1 MFAALIEWRARNATI
16 ELLLVRGNHD
26 RHAGDPPAELGIECV
41 NAPHFL
47 EPFVLAHYPGPSE
60 RGYTLAGHVHPG
72 VRLYGPG
79 GQRERLPCFFVG
91 KNYAVLPAFGEF
103 TGLADI
109 DVGSGGEYYAIAE
122 NEIVRI
128 PTSPEA

>member
-1 MFAALIEWRARNATI
+1 MI

-26 RHAGDPPAELGIECV
+26 RHAGDPPAELAIECV
-41 NAPHFL
+41 NAPHFI
-47 EPFVLAHYPGPSE
+47 EPFVLSHYPGPSE
-60 RGYTLAGHVHPG
+60 HGYTLAGHVHPG
-72 VRLYGPG
+72 VRLYGRG

-91 KNYAVLPAFGEF
+91 KDYAVLPAFGEF

-109 DVGSGGEYYAIAE
+109 DDGSGGEYYAIAE